1 MLVHV
6 VDPNSEYSERQI
18 EVVDKILDDMDLSH
32 VPRILVLNKMDLL
45 TDEEPDQ
52 PAVESPVSVNGD
64 GELVASNGDF
74 SDVGS
79 GLIGRDPAEF
89 GGDLRG
95 EISCVV
101 LASAIKGWGIDR
113 LRRAIDDEL
122 KSDAERAEVVAE
134 AVG

>member
-1 MLVHV
+1 
-6 VDPNSEYSERQI
+6 
-18 EVVDKILDDMDLSH
+18 
-32 VPRILVLNKMDLL
+32 MDLL
-45 TDEEPDQ
+45 TDDEPDQ
-52 PAVESPVSVNGD
+52 PASESPVSVNGD
-64 GELVASNGDF
+64 GDLAVSNGAL
-74 SDVGS
+74 SEAGS
-79 GLIGRDPAEF
+79 GLVGRDPAEF

-122 KSDAERAEVVAE
+122 KSAAERAEVVAA